1 MVPTYCDHV
10 PAKLETL
17 DKSDQ
22 LLTVI
27 GVPFRAPCSGVIVA
41 DTFAKSPDGAAFTV
55 NASDV
60 FADPYAFVA
69 VNVIDPLAVAVGVPD
84 KTPALLNAIP
94 VGSVPAVTL
103 QVIGAVPVA
112 VNVVVG

>member
-1 MVPTYCDHV
+1 VLVYETPTVPLAGAFV
-10 PAKLETL
+10 VVISGAIPSPA
-17 DKSDQ
+17 
-22 LLTVI
+22 
-27 GVPFRAPCSGVIVA
+27 AP
-41 DTFAKSPDGAAFTV
+41 TV

-60 FADPYAFVA
+60 LADPYAFVA

-84 KTPALLNAIP
+84 KTPAELNVIP
-94 VGSVPAVTL
+94 AGSVPAVTL